1 MIRNARVED
10 AKAIA
15 ELVLVILKDMEV
27 AFLEEFGEE
36 KTVEVLMKAV
46 ESPTYRYGYARGI
59 VKEIDGEVAGI
70 AFGYL
75 AEEESV
81 VDLPLSETLKSLGL
95 PEARIFVDLETYPKE
110 WYLDTIV
117 VNEKFRGYGVGT
129 ELLEAVNRAAK
140 EAGANKVGLCVD
152 LANPKAQQLY
162 KRQGYE
168 IVGEQILSGHDYYH
182 MQGTIEK

>member
-1 MIRNARVED
+1 MIRDARVED

-15 ELVLVILKDMEV
+15 ELVLVVLKDMEV

-36 KTVEVLMKAV
+36 KTIEVIMKTVEA
-46 ESPTYRYGYARGI
+46 PTYRYGYARGI

-75 AEEESV
+75 AEDEPV
-81 VDLPLSETLKSLGL
+81 IDLPLSETLKTLGL

-117 VNEKFRGYGVGT
+117 VNEKFRGHGVGT
-129 ELLEAVNRAAK
+129 ELLEAVNQAAK
-140 EAGANKVGLCVD
+140 EDSARCKSNSSAG
-152 LANPKAQQLY
+152 
-162 KRQGYE
+162 RE
-168 IVGEQILSGHDYYH
+168 
-182 MQGTIEK
+182 